1 MRSALTLLLLV
12 FLALGGAV
20 RPGQAA
26 TAAPQTVDAAP
37 ASAAPSGLTTAEAQ
51 QLLTVLQNPQK
62 RAQLIATLQSLEKIM
77 PVVGT
82 AAPAPATAP
91 STAPAAAAGAKPAAA
106 STSSSAKQSVSLKPN
121 SLGADVLTE
130 AGSLMD
136 QVDVSLSATITT
148 ITDYR
153 EFGAWADLVSEN
165 PATLGTVLSAT
176 WRLVAVLFVAFIF
189 EYLAWRF
196 SRRLYDRLSRESG
209 KAEDEAAENAE
220 ASGEGA
226 PPSAEAKAAAAAAT
240 ATATEPDPAQTLA
253 AAPPPKAAMAAKPG
267 TTFRPSLQR
276 LKPLHSGWLLIKR
289 FPFIILAMALDAL
302 PALVFLGVA
311 TLIIATPLVSDP
323 QTRLMIIAVVNA
335 YVVVRMLLVVARGAF
350 CAPSPKLRLLH
361 VSNAAAAFLTVWC
374 RRIALLIVLSFAVL
388 QIGALSGMSIEMQ
401 RGLGRIFG
409 LIMHVMLIIMVLRRR
424 REVEAWLRGEP
435 GEGRSFWHD
444 LKARVAGIWH
454 IQAIIL
460 IVMVWIVYATEVSRG
475 IGYPLHLAL
484 TTMGLLLLFRVLSM
498 IILGAL
504 DKAFAIGTSTQSG
517 TRYALITARA
527 ARYHAPLRA
536 LVNVALAVIFVIVL
550 FQNWG
555 VNAMAWFE
563 VGGLGGRLLSSLAT
577 IMVTL
582 VIAIVVWETINF
594 VMQIYMDDLS
604 QQGAYVRAAR
614 LRTVVPVL
622 RNTLLIALLVVIVLT
637 ALSEIGINIGPLLAG
652 ASIIGV
658 AIGFGSQKLVQDFI
672 TGIFLLLENAMQ
684 VGDWVTAAG
693 LSGSVEN
700 LSIRTLRLRAGD
712 GSVHIIPFSSVSTV
726 TNTNRGLGNAAVSVT
741 ISYDEDTDKV
751 GEILKQIALDMR
763 QEEAFK
769 AGMLSDLQLWGVD
782 KIDGTTAT
790 LAGQVVCTDSG
801 RWGVQR
807 EFNRRIKLAFQE
819 QGIKMM
825 PSASI
830 MGFQHPLDVRVEM
843 PDMPARPAADDP
855 PRTIDA
861 PPPEAASPDH
871 DAPHEPVIRRPRRA
885 GGSGP

>member
-1 MRSALTLLLLV
+1 VIGEAMRSALTLLLLV
-12 FLALGGAV
+12 FIALGAAI

-26 TAAPQTVDAAP
+26 TTAPQAGAAGP
-37 ASAAPSGLTTAEAQ
+37 AAGAPSGLTTAEAQ
-51 QLLTVLQNPQK
+51 QLLGVLQNPQK
-62 RAQLIATLQSLEKIM
+62 RAQLISTLQSLEKIM
-77 PVVGT
+77 PVLGA
-82 AAPAPATAP
+82 AAPAPAA
-91 STAPAAAAGAKPAAA
+91 APAASATAKPAAA
-106 STSSSAKQSVSLKPN
+106 TSSSAKPSVSLKPN

-130 AGSLMD
+130 SGYLMD
-136 QVDVSLSATITT
+136 QVNVSLSAAITT

-165 PATLGTVLSAT
+165 PSTLKTVLAAI
-176 WRLVAVLFVAFIF
+176 WRLAAVLFVALIV
-189 EYLAWRF
+189 EYIAWRF

-209 KAEDEAAENAE
+209 KAE
-220 ASGEGA
+220 
-226 PPSAEAKAAAAAAT
+226 AAAAAAESGAAPVEVGPDPANTKAAIATPT
-240 ATATEPDPAQTLA
+240 ATATAT
-253 AAPPPKAAMAAKPG
+253 AKGGPS
-267 TTFRPSLQR
+267 FRPSLQR
-276 LKPLHSGWLLIKR
+276 LKPLHSGWLLLKR
-289 FPFIILAMALDAL
+289 LPFIILAMALDAL
-302 PALVFLGVA
+302 PALVFLGAA
-311 TLIIATPLVSDP
+311 TLILATPITTDP
-323 QTRLMIIAVVNA
+323 QTRMMMIAVVNA

-374 RRIALLIVLSFAVL
+374 RRIALVIVLSYAAL

-401 RGLGRIFG
+401 HGLGRICG
-409 LIMHVMLIIMVLRRR
+409 LVIHIMLIIMVLKRR

-435 GEGRSFWHD
+435 GVKRSFWDD
-444 LKARVAGIWH
+444 LKARVASIWH

-460 IVMVWIVYATEVSRG
+460 IAMVWIVYATEVSRG
-475 IGYPLHLAL
+475 IGHPLHLVL
-484 TTMGLLLLFRVLSM
+484 TTMGLLLLFRVVAVVV
-498 IILGAL
+498 LGAL
-504 DKAFAIGTSTQSG
+504 DKAFAVGTSTQSG
-517 TRYALITARA
+517 TRYALISARA

-536 LVNVALAVIFVIVL
+536 LLNITLGVIFFLIL

-555 VNAMAWFE
+555 LDALSWFQ

-577 IMVTL
+577 VMVTL
-582 VIAIVVWETINF
+582 VIAVVVWETINF

-614 LRTVVPVL
+614 LRTVMPVL
-622 RNTLLIALLVVIVLT
+622 RNTLLIALMVVIVLT

-741 ISYDEDTDKV
+741 ISYEEDTDKV

-763 QEEAFK
+763 QEDDFK
-769 AGMLSDLQLWGVD
+769 DGMLSDLQFWGVD
-782 KIDGTTAT
+782 KVDGTTAT
-790 LAGQVVCTDSG
+790 LVGQVVCTDKG

-819 QGIKMM
+819 QGIRLI

-843 PDMPARPAADDP
+843 PDMPSRPAAEP
-855 PRTIDA
+855 ARTIDVM
-861 PPPEAASPDH
+861 PEYAGGPE
-871 DAPHEPVIRRPRRA
+871 DAGPAGEPLHEPVIRRSRRA

>member
-1 MRSALTLLLLV
+1 MRSALTFVFLLLLT
-12 FLALGGAV
+12 LGSV
-20 RPGQAA
+20 LRPAMAATTAPAPAA
-26 TAAPQTVDAAP
+26 TAP
-37 ASAAPSGLTTAEAQ
+37 AGLTTAETQ
-51 QLLTVLQNPQK
+51 QLLSVLQNPQK
-62 RAQLIATLQSLEKIM
+62 RQQLITTLQSLEKIM
-77 PVVGT
+77 PVIGA
-82 AAPAPATAP
+82 AAPAPTTAAT
-91 STAPAAAAGAKPAAA
+91 AAAATPAAKPAAA
-106 STSSSAKQSVSLKPN
+106 TTKSAVALKPN
-121 SLGADVLTE
+121 SLGADILTG
-130 AGSLMD
+130 AGSLVD
-136 QVDVSLSATITT
+136 QVDVSLAATVTS
-148 ITDYR
+148 ITDYN
-153 EFGAWADLVSEN
+153 EFGAWAELVSED
-165 PATLGTVLSAT
+165 PATLRSVLSAI
-176 WRLVAVLFVAFIF
+176 WRLVAVLIAAFIF
-189 EYLAWRF
+189 EYIAWHV

-209 KAEDEAAENAE
+209 KAEAE
-220 ASGEGA
+220 EGA
-226 PPSAEAKAAAAAAT
+226 AAPGAATEEAVAGPPPAAPVPDVTAAGSAAPGAAAPAT
-240 ATATEPDPAQTLA
+240 ATL
-253 AAPPPKAAMAAKPG
+253 
-267 TTFRPSLQR
+267 RPSLQR
-276 LKPLHSGWLLIKR
+276 LKPLHSGWLLLKR
-289 FPFIILAMALDAL
+289 MPFIIMAMALDAV
-302 PALVFLGVA
+302 PPLVFLAAA
-311 TLIIATPLVSDP
+311 TLVLATPIAPDQ
-323 QTRLMIIAVVNA
+323 QTRLMIAAVVNA
-335 YVVVRMLLVVARGAF
+335 YVVVRLLLVVCRGAF
-350 CAPSPKLRLLH
+350 CAPSAKLRLLH

-374 RRIALLIVLSFAVL
+374 RRIALVIVLGYAVL

-401 RGLGRIFG
+401 HGLGRLFG
-409 LIMHVMLIIMVLRRR
+409 LVIHVMLVIMVLKRR
-424 REVEAWLRGEP
+424 REVEAWLRGQP
-435 GEGRSFWHD
+435 GDRHSFWQD
-444 LKARVAGIWH
+444 LKARIASIWH

-475 IGYPLHLAL
+475 IGHPLHLVL

-498 IILGAL
+498 IILGAI
-504 DKAFAIGTSTQSG
+504 DKAFAFGTSTQSG

-536 LVNVALAVIFVIVL
+536 LVNGALIVVFFIVL
-550 FQNWG
+550 FQSWG
-555 VNAMAWFE
+555 VNTWDWFE
-563 VGGLGGRLLSSLAT
+563 VGGLGGRMLSSLAT
-577 IMVTL
+577 ILVTL
-582 VIAIVVWETINF
+582 VIAVVVWETINF

-726 TNTNRGLGNAAVSVT
+726 TNTNRGLGNASVSVT
-741 ISYDEDTDKV
+741 VSYEEDTDAV

-769 AGMLSDLQLWGVD
+769 TGMLSDLQLWGVD

-790 LAGQVVCTDSG
+790 LAGQVVCTDAG

-819 QGIKMM
+819 KGIRMM

-843 PDMPARPAADDP
+843 PDMPARPATEP
-855 PRTIDA
+855 PKTIDA
-861 PPPEAASPDH
+861 PAPEATAPDRDAPPEHA
-871 DAPHEPVIRRPRRA
+871 IRRPRRA

>member
-12 FLALGGAV
+12 FLALAGAV

-26 TAAPQTVDAAP
+26 TTAQPAAAAPADAAP
-37 ASAAPSGLTTAEAQ
+37 ADAAPAGAPSGLTTAEAQ
-51 QLLTVLQNPQK
+51 QLLSVLQNPQK

-77 PVVGT
+77 PVIGT
-82 AAPAPATAP
+82 AAPAPAGAAAAA
-91 STAPAAAAGAKPAAA
+91 APAAAPAAAKPAAA
-106 STSSSAKQSVSLKPN
+106 SSTKQSVSLKPH
-121 SLGADVLTE
+121 SLGADVLAE
-130 AGSLMD
+130 SGSLMD
-136 QVDVSLSATITT
+136 QVDASLTATITT

-189 EYLAWRF
+189 EYIAWRF
-196 SRRLYDRLSRESG
+196 SRRLYDRLCRESG
-209 KAEDEAAENAE
+209 KVEAE
-220 ASGEGA
+220 AVDS
-226 PPSAEAKAAAAAAT
+226 AAAAVEVTPDPSAAMPAATT
-240 ATATEPDPAQTLA
+240 ATAR
-253 AAPPPKAAMAAKPG
+253 AKTG
-267 TTFRPSLQR
+267 TSFRPSLQR
-276 LKPLHSGWLLIKR
+276 LTPLHSGWLLIKR
-289 FPFIILAMALDAL
+289 FPFIILAMALDAV

-311 TLIIATPLVSDP
+311 TLIVATPIASDP

-374 RRIALLIVLSFAVL
+374 RRIALVIVLSFAAL

-401 RGLGRIFG
+401 HGLGRIFG
-409 LIMHVMLIIMVLRRR
+409 LILHIMLIIMVLRRR
-424 REVEAWLRGEP
+424 REVEAWLRGQP

-444 LKARVAGIWH
+444 LKARIAGIWH

-504 DKAFAIGTSTQSG
+504 DKAFAVGTSTQSG

-536 LVNVALAVIFVIVL
+536 LVNIVLIVIFFLTV
-550 FQNWG
+550 FQSWG
-555 VNAMAWFE
+555 VDALSWFQ

-582 VIAIVVWETINF
+582 VIAVVVWETINF

-741 ISYDEDTDKV
+741 VSYEEDTDKV

-769 AGMLSDLQLWGVD
+769 DGMLSDFQFWGVD
-782 KIDGTTAT
+782 KVDGTTAT
-790 LAGQVVCTDSG
+790 LVGQVVCTDKG

-807 EFNRRIKLAFQE
+807 EFNRRIKIAFQE
-819 QGIKMM
+819 KGIRLI
-825 PSASI
+825 PSANI
-830 MGFQHPLDVRVEM
+830 MGFQHPLDVRVEL
-843 PDMPARPAADDP
+843 PDMPSRPATEP

-861 PPPEAASPDH
+861 APEAAEPSG
-871 DAPHEPVIRRPRRA
+871 DAAHEPVVRRPRRA

>member
-12 FLALGGAV
+12 FITLGASV

-26 TAAPQTVDAAP
+26 TDTAAGAPAAAAP
-37 ASAAPSGLTTAEAQ
+37 AAAPSGLTAAEAQ
-51 QLLTVLQNPQK
+51 QLLSVLQNPQK
-62 RAQLIATLQSLEKIM
+62 RAQLISTLQSLEKIM
-77 PVVGT
+77 PVIAT
-82 AAPAPATAP
+82 AAPAAASP
-91 STAPAAAAGAKPAAA
+91 APAAPAAQAAAAKPAAA
-106 STSSSAKQSVSLKPN
+106 SSSSSSAKQSVSLKPN
-121 SLGADVLTE
+121 SLGADILTG
-130 AGSLMD
+130 ASSLMD
-136 QVDVSLSATITT
+136 QVDVGLSTT
-148 ITDYR
+148 LTNITDYR

-165 PATLGTVLSAT
+165 PATLGAVLAAT
-176 WRLVAVLFVAFIF
+176 WRLVAVLLVAFIF
-189 EYLAWRF
+189 EYIAWRL

-209 KAEDEAAENAE
+209 KAEAAA
-220 ASGEGA
+220 AQDAVAAAGVG
-226 PPSAEAKAAAAAAT
+226 PYSAEARAATTTTAAA
-240 ATATEPDPAQTLA
+240 
-253 AAPPPKAAMAAKPG
+253 KAG
-267 TTFRPSLQR
+267 TSFRPSLQR
-276 LKPLHSGWLLIKR
+276 LKPLHSGWLLLKR
-289 FPFIILAMALDAL
+289 LPFIILAMVLDAV
-302 PALVFLGVA
+302 PAVVFLGVA
-311 TLIIATPLVSDP
+311 TVILATPIASDAR
-323 QTRLMIIAVVNA
+323 TRLMIIAVVNA

-374 RRIALLIVLSFAVL
+374 RRIAVVVVLSYAAL

-401 RGLGRIFG
+401 HGLGRIFG
-409 LIMHVMLIIMVLRRR
+409 LIIHIMLVIMVLKRR

-435 GEGRSFWHD
+435 SAKRSFWDD
-444 LKARVAGIWH
+444 LKARIAGIWH

-475 IGYPLHLAL
+475 IGHPLHLVL
-484 TTMGLLLLFRVLSM
+484 TTMGLLLLFRVVAVVV
-498 IILGAL
+498 LGAL
-504 DKAFAIGTSTQSG
+504 DKSFAVGTSTQSG
-517 TRYALITARA
+517 TRYALISARA
-527 ARYHAPLRA
+527 ARYHGPLRA
-536 LVNVALAVIFVIVL
+536 LLNITLGVVFFLIL

-555 VNAMAWFE
+555 LDALSWFQ

-582 VIAIVVWETINF
+582 VIAVVVWETINF

-614 LRTVVPVL
+614 LRTVMPVL

-741 ISYDEDTDKV
+741 ISYEEDTDKV

-763 QEEAFK
+763 REDDFK

-807 EFNRRIKLAFQE
+807 EFNRRIKLVFQE
-819 QGIKMM
+819 KGIKMM
-825 PSASI
+825 PSANI

-843 PDMPARPAADDP
+843 PDMPARPAAEP

-861 PPPEAASPDH
+861 PPPEAAGP
-871 DAPHEPVIRRPRRA
+871 AGQPLHEPVIHRSRRA